1 MSHITSAATNTVFG
15 RGAIFFDR
23 FDANGVQLNQWMHFG
38 DCDSLAT
45 SISEDTVDL
54 IDYTQNTGTPYNSAT
69 KSTTVALKISG
80 FEFTP
85 RMLAVV
91 FKGDGSTFTQSA
103 TTVTGE
109 TLAPSTLTGLL
120 GSYFRTANRNISAI
134 TVKQGTTTLV
144 SATDWSLHDSLSGM
158 VRILPSGSTV
168 VDGTALTINYTAA
181 ALTAGSNALETV
193 RPFNTSTVQGSL
205 LFVPKNSSGPLVEAR
220 YWSVKLSPD
229 GDVSLISDD
238 WLKWNLTGTVLSDS
252 TAAYGG
258 STNEPYGRIL
268 WQS

>member
-1 MSHITSAATNTVFG
+1 MSHITPAATNTVFG

-23 FDANGVQLNQWMHFG
+23 FDANGVQLNQWQHFG
-38 DCDSLAT
+38 NCDSLAT

-54 IDYTQNTGTPYNSAT
+54 TDYTQNTGTPYNTAT
-69 KSTTVALKISG
+69 KSTTVGLKISG

-85 RMLAVV
+85 KMLAVV
-91 FKGDGSTFTQSA
+91 FKGDTSTFTQSA
-103 TTVTGE
+103 TTLTGE

-120 GSYFRTANRNISAI
+120 GSYFKTANRNISAI
-134 TVKQGTTTLV
+134 TVLQGTTTLV
-144 SATDWSLHDSLSGM
+144 SGTDWSAHDTLSGM
-158 VRILPSGSTV
+158 IRILPSGSTV
-168 VDGTALTINYTAA
+168 TDGTALTINYTAA
-181 ALTAGSNALETV
+181 ALSSTTALDTV
-193 RPFNTSTVQGSL
+193 RMFNTSTVQGSL

-220 YWSVKLSPD
+220 YWNVKLSPD
-229 GDVSLISDD
+229 GDVALISDD

-258 STNEPYGRIL
+258 STNEPYGRLL